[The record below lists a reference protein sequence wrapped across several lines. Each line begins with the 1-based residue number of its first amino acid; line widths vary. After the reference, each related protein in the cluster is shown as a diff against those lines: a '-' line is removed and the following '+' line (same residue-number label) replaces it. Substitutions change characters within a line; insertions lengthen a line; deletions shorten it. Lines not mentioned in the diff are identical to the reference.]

1 MKGYIRSVVCIFGD
15 LWCQKDIQL
24 KWFQCIM
31 PKVYQEVQAL
41 DGVFLA
47 TSKDIDWREDLFDN
61 WHYYDIAQSF
71 EFQRQGYKVVIPKP
85 RMPWVLH
92 NDKWG
97 RILGNDYFQATKRFL
112 QEYMEDLL

>member
-1 MKGYIRSVVCIFGD
+1 MTWILTVPIADIIFLDTKILYLYNCGE
-15 LWCQKDIQL
+15 
-24 KWFQCIM
+24 
-31 PKVYQEVQAL
+31 YQEVQVL

-47 TSKDIDWREDLFDN
+47 TSKDIDWREDLFNN

-71 EFQRQGYKVVIPKP
+71 EFQRQGYKVVIPKQ

-97 RILGNDYFQATKRFL
+97 
-112 QEYMEDLL
+112 EV